1 VHGSVFYSTENI
13 PYREGLVDSF
23 GFVLWAESVQPAAG
37 RFSINIEP
45 PKGYS
50 TPAIVDNDPT
60 RRNDSDKDVNRSEV
74 VEPDV
79 KSDFVIVLAILIPLF
94 VLLVIVVLVIYF
106 LWRRNNIKSFPV
118 EVLYEREVALMQLVQ
133 ILKA

>member
-1 VHGSVFYSTENI
+1 VFYSTENI

-50 TPAIVDNDPT
+50 TPDNFKL
-60 RRNDSDKDVNRSEV
+60 RHISRHIGQFSC
-74 VEPDV
+74 
-79 KSDFVIVLAILIPLF
+79 I
-94 VLLVIVVLVIYF
+94 
-106 LWRRNNIKSFPV
+106 
-118 EVLYEREVALMQLVQ
+118 
-133 ILKA
+133 